1 MGSWPHIIIGI
12 PHAPLGHLPGVQSS
26 GDQRVSEGVALGRNP
41 DALVVKEKM
50 GTLNMRFSNIA
61 QLTSGSILPGSFL
74 SHDVISLLPFYPVPS
89 RGGRCDYK
97 KDIAFTVMALL

>member
-12 PHAPLGHLPGVQSS
+12 PHAPLGHLPSVQSS
-26 GDQRVSEGVALGRNP
+26 GDQRVSEGVAPGRNL
-41 DALVVKEKM
+41 DAFVVKAKM
-50 GTLNMRFSNIA
+50 GTLNLRFSNIA

-89 RGGRCDYK
+89 RGGKCDSK
-97 KDIAFTVMALL
+97 EDVAFTVMAPL